1 MDRYFELG
9 IYESEKSD
17 GSGVCG
23 QYKSFD
29 EASKA
34 ISQFTK
40 NDNQVFIIDELERQG
55 ENIIQHA
62 SWLYRQKWRNA
73 HGCKCRIQNGKRR
86 PAECGR

>member
-1 MDRYFELG
+1 MLYIKTVTQEWRICMDRYFELG

-62 SWLYRQKWRNA
+62 SWLYR
-73 HGCKCRIQNGKRR
+73 
-86 PAECGR
+86 